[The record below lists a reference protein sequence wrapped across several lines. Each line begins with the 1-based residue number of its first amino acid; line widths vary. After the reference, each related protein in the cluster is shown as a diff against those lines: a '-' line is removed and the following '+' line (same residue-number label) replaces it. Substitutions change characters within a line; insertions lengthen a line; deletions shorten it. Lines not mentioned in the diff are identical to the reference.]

1 MDVQRLES
9 NRQRFYFEIEAL
21 SELIQ
26 FALDRKKN
34 PAIMRVIM
42 HGLLD
47 HIHEIKNIFEPLN
60 IEIQSFYKEGTNND
74 LVKRTGTPEK
84 RDPRQG
90 AGAGIEKSGA
100 DGSAE

>member
-9 NRQRFYFEIEAL
+9 NRQRFFFELEAVA
-21 SELIQ
+21 ELIQ
-26 FALDRKKN
+26 FALDRKQN
-34 PAIMRVIM
+34 PSLARSVLHAIGDHM
-42 HGLLD
+42 H
-47 HIHEIKNIFEPLN
+47 EMKNIFSPLSAEVEF
-60 IEIQSFYKEGTNND
+60 IKEGYKND